1 MSGLGISQNFLINK
15 WWWIIAHKKD
25 NFFPVMFHVETISQK
40 RMVLTENQFSCK
52 QIQGGK
58 YIKIH
63 KTSFY
68 KISYW
73 FQASI
78 YTMKKWK
85 NNLLRDLT
93 TNRNK
98 NFLKNAS
105 LLTKRQKDKHQ
116 NIKRWLREMKPST
129 TFQEKLIF
137 PPTSDTHTCTYQ
149 RVRNIRN
156 LDPFV
161 SLNPSF
167 YFPFYRWF
175 KTCRKTT
182 TNIEVT
188 VTH

>member
-116 NIKRWLREMKPST
+116 NIKKWLREMKPST

-137 PPTSDTHTCTYQ
+137 PPHIWYSHLYISEGKKYQ
-149 RVRNIRN
+149 KFG
-156 LDPFV
+156 PFCFLKSIV
-161 SLNPSF
+161 LFSF
-167 YFPFYRWF
+167 LPV
-175 KTCRKTT
+175 
-182 TNIEVT
+182 I
-188 VTH
+188 